1 MTITSSLRFA
11 FALAMLVILPPV
23 PLWGQNGGDGKP
35 RLLSNVERVEVS
47 ELSKLVDAV
56 AAGQLPGGDAWLR
69 WQNHFLRA
77 PDGKTYV
84 PFGISI
90 EEAPEGFESV
100 AVYVRVTPRGVRPTS
115 EPKQTGDF
123 TGMAPGQIPV
133 SVPER
138 QFSRGAPVAGENSAA
153 LAAMERALRSLR
165 THTFED
171 VHFVNFG
178 RVPVGEAR
186 VVHRALA
193 VPAGEYDIFVSIR
206 ERRSATRRG
215 AAPKWAVIRRAL
227 DVPDFSKP
235 ELSVS
240 SIIVADRLDQLRA
253 PLNAKEQ
260 TERPYALGGIEIVP
274 APDTNF
280 TRDEQL
286 TVVFFVHNPSI
297 DAGGKADV
305 TVDYRFFQLAI
316 PEKFF
321 RQTAPQV
328 FNAATGSSLDPK
340 AHQIPVDAIVPL
352 APFPPGPYRLDITV
366 RDRLAGS
373 AVTRQLVFTVE

>member
-1 MTITSSLRFA
+1 MVRRRDL
-11 FALAMLVILPPV
+11 ALAMLTALVPV
-23 PLWGQNGGDGKP
+23 ASGAQNGGDGKP
-35 RLLSNVERVEVS
+35 RMLSNVDRVEVG

-56 AAGQLPGGDAWLR
+56 AAGQLPGGDAWLK

-84 PFGISI
+84 PFAISVD
-90 EEAPEGFESV
+90 EAPEGFESI
-100 AVYVRVTPRGVRPTS
+100 AVYVRVSVRGVRATS
-115 EPKQTGDF
+115 GPKQRGDF
-123 TGMAPGQIPV
+123 TGVPV
-133 SVPER
+133 GEVPVNVPER
-138 QFSRGAPVAGENSAA
+138 QFSRGAPTAGEASAV
-153 LAAMERALRSLR
+153 LAAMERSLQSVQS
-165 THTFED
+165 HTFED
-171 VHFVNFG
+171 VHFASFG
-178 RVPVGEAR
+178 RVLASQPRIVQ
-186 VVHRALA
+186 RALA
-193 VPAGEYDIFVSIR
+193 VPAGEYDVYVSVR
-206 ERRSATRRG
+206 ERPSAIKPG
-215 AAPKWAVIRRAL
+215 SVPKWAVIRRAL
-227 DVPDFSKP
+227 DVPDFSKS

-253 PLNAKEQ
+253 PLRAKDQ
-260 TERPYALGGIEIVP
+260 VERPYALGGIEIVP

-328 FNAATGSSLDPK
+328 FNATTGSSLDPK

-352 APFPPGPYRLDITV
+352 APFPPGPYRLEITV

-373 AVTRQLVFTVE
+373 SLTRQVVFTVE